1 MLMGVR
7 ENVAWQMVKNLLQM
21 VLKMQ
26 ILKLKYG
33 VIKNYQ
39 LMSLLQKL
47 RS

>member
-33 VIKNYQ
+33 VIITN
-39 LMSLLQKL
+39 
-47 RS
+47 